1 MTWQA
6 VRDQAAAGAAD
17 GRPGDVPVA
26 DRGRDAERVD
36 ESEGRDAER
45 VDESEGR
52 DAERVGDMDGGGGTR
67 VGAVLRFGL
76 ECGSYATMLL
86 RELAKAGTAYPAPHP
101 RMLTGPPH
109 ARPGPVQGQ

>member
-26 DRGRDAERVD
+26 DR
-36 ESEGRDAER
+36 GRDAER

-86 RELAKAGTAYPAPHP
+86 RELAKAGTAYPAHHA
-101 RMLTGPPH
+101 RMLTGPPR